1 LALWIAASTQT
12 RRRKPAMEILRRV
25 GVGTVLAFGLLLPVD
40 LAVAQDMTGAI
51 QTGRMTVVEVNREAR
66 RIVCKNSRGRVSQ
79 LKVTNEAKV
88 VTDEKTTTDL
98 ALLNTGD
105 VINAELRAGQ
115 IQKIVVLRHAWHETT
130 SPEQ

>member
-1 LALWIAASTQT
+1 
-12 RRRKPAMEILRRV
+12 MEILRRV

-66 RIVCKNSRGRVSQ
+66 RIVCQNSRGRVSQ
-79 LKVTNEAKV
+79 LKVSNEAKV

-98 ALLNTGD
+98 ALMNTGD
-105 VINAELRAGQ
+105 VIKAELRAGQ